1 MSATVVFLLG
11 YALLMVV
18 AGAWLARRVRSAG
31 DFFVASRALP
41 PAVVF
46 ATLLAANIG
55 AGSTVGATGLGYRYG
70 LSAWWWSGS
79 AALGCLVLGIAI
91 APRLHRLASE
101 HGFYTV
107 GDFLEWRFDRSVRVL
122 VSAVLWVGTL
132 SLLAGQLIA
141 MAWAFEAIAGVP
153 RLLGGTFSALVLVSY
168 FSGGG
173 LLAASWVN
181 VLQLATLLV
190 GFGIALPFAWD
201 AGGGWAGLQRAGGP
215 GYGDLTGMGV
225 SGILGLVVVF
235 VPSFIVSPG
244 LIQKTFGARSPAA
257 ARSAVLWNALALAA
271 FAFVPAML
279 GMAARAALPGLA
291 NPELALPRLATDVLP
306 PWLGGLALVALFA
319 AEISTADAVL
329 FMLSTSLSRD
339 LYQAAFRPDADDAT
353 LLRVGRLAAAAGGVL
368 GVALGL
374 VLPSVATALTLFYS
388 VMTAALFVP
397 LLAGLFTSRPGA
409 IHARVAVGVSV
420 VTTFGLRAL
429 LGGVGAGAWL
439 PALAGMG
446 AAALVFAA
454 AWLGGAE
461 RVHARGEGTGA

>member
-1 MSATVVFLLG
+1 M
-11 YALLMVV
+11 
-18 AGAWLARRVRSAG
+18 
-31 DFFVASRALP
+31 
-41 PAVVF
+41 
-46 ATLLAANIG
+46 
-55 AGSTVGATGLGYRYG
+55 
-70 LSAWWWSGS
+70 
-79 AALGCLVLGIAI
+79 
-91 APRLHRLASE
+91 
-101 HGFYTV
+101 
-107 GDFLEWRFDRSVRVL
+107 
-122 VSAVLWVGTL
+122 
-132 SLLAGQLIA
+132 
-141 MAWAFEAIAGVP
+141 
-153 RLLGGTFSALVLVSY
+153 
-168 FSGGG
+168 
-173 LLAASWVN
+173 
-181 VLQLATLLV
+181 
-190 GFGIALPFAWD
+190 
-201 AGGGWAGLQRAGGP
+201 
-215 GYGDLTGMGV
+215 
-225 SGILGLVVVF
+225 
-235 VPSFIVSPG
+235 
-244 LIQKTFGARSPAA
+244 
-257 ARSAVLWNALALAA
+257 
-271 FAFVPAML
+271 
-279 GMAARAALPGLA
+279 
-291 NPELALPRLATDVLP
+291 
-306 PWLGGLALVALFA
+306 ALFA